1 MVRNP
6 NQLRRPASFFR
17 STWFDMDRT
26 TAEAL
31 PRIDSTPSTQFIS
44 TVEEMSVREAKPV
57 SGSVL
62 VEIAVR
68 ALWCQAVGCWRAL
81 GWVGRDV
88 FMPSIVFFAA

>member
-1 MVRNP
+1 MPDPLVSCAEI
-6 NQLRRPASFFR
+6 QLH
-17 STWFDMDRT
+17 
-26 TAEAL
+26 AERADEGIVTDDAL
-31 PRIDSTPSTQFIS
+31 PRINRTPSTQCIS

-68 ALWCQAVGCWRAL
+68 ALWCQAVACWREF

-88 FMPSIVFFAA
+88 FMPSIVFFVA

>member
-1 MVRNP
+1 MHECLAAEPFSHCTHRAPRDEAGIV
-6 NQLRRPASFFR
+6 
-17 STWFDMDRT
+17 

-68 ALWCQAVGCWRAL
+68 ALWCQAVGCWRAF

-88 FMPSIVFFAA
+88 FMPSIVFFVA